1 MAPLESA
8 DRRVQGTAETALP
21 PIQRIHDA
29 TGSLEQKIAG
39 FEASLAAL
47 ERDKAQLAQLLATLR
62 AASAS

>member
-1 MAPLESA
+1 MSPLEAQIRQHKDQLKHRLAS
-8 DRRVQGTAETALP
+8 
-21 PIQRIHDA
+21 IQRIHDA

-47 ERDKAQLAQLLATLR
+47 ERDKAQLAQLLAALR